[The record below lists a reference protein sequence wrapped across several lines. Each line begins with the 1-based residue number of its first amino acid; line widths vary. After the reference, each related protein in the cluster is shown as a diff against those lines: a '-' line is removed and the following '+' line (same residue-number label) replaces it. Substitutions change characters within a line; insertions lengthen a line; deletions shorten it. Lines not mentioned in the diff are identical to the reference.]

1 MDGKLWSSKIS
12 ESTLCAQSSPQP
24 IQNLPVRLLPL
35 FICFNFELIASHY
48 SSSIAPYK
56 SKSSVSLTGLP
67 WN

>member
-1 MDGKLWSSKIS
+1 MSNAGYLKYQKA
-12 ESTLCAQSSPQP
+12 LCAQSSPQP
-24 IQNLPVRLLPL
+24 IQNLPVRILRL

-56 SKSSVSLTGLP
+56 SKPSVVSLTGLP